1 MNQLSSSA
9 SMLHARQIGNAI
21 KSTEVRLEALCDLID
36 QELRNGTVGDEE
48 LDRYAKAIA
57 GDVDRAMCEEESWI
71 EASDF
76 IQ

>member
-1 MNQLSSSA
+1 MNLLSSTTHSQ
-9 SMLHARQIGNAI
+9 HARLIGNSI

-57 GDVDRAMCEEESWI
+57 SDVDRAMCEEESWI